1 MVIYMKLMKKILS
14 CAAALCLLLCLLPAA
29 SAEGDGDALFKDKTW
44 DELMESFL
52 TERGID
58 TDRVAA
64 GYLNTVTGEEHYLN
78 ADEYMV
84 AGSMYKVPLNMYY
97 AELVQKGE
105 MDWDTEVYGIR
116 YDWLLEDSI
125 VNSNNDYAE
134 ILWRN
139 LGSGSYSAYRRLI
152 APYMGED
159 PDAVDSKYYENNF
172 FTPRQMIS
180 CLKLLYTEQ
189 DRFPKIIETM
199 QRAEPNNY
207 FKLDEQRFDI
217 AHKYGFLQEE
227 YHLYLNDCG
236 LAFTDE
242 PIALVMFTDNVS
254 DAYQVLTD
262 YCTLMCDYA
271 QYHTAAAL
279 AAATPAPSPTP
290 APTAVPTPAVT
301 PVPAAEPDSGGTLS
315 GLSFASI
322 AVMALIIVAM
332 LAFLALAI
340 RCRRRG
346 GVSLPWAVAAI
357 VLAGGALLL
366 SVVGV
371 SAGTIIAKP
380 EGDPRETVTVFMDA
394 LTGGDYE
401 TAYAQLDG
409 YTSLGLEKE
418 PEDEVGRMMYRALRE
433 SLSYELVGDCVIDR
447 LDAAQEIQL
456 SYLDLT
462 AIQPDVRA
470 ATEAELEDIVQ
481 SRTRGEV
488 YDDDNNYLPAVTQ
501 EAYSKAV
508 EKVLAKAE
516 DYYTTVGI
524 RLEIKYTGGRWL
536 AVANQ
541 TLLTAVSGGAY

>member
-1 MVIYMKLMKKILS
+1 M
-14 CAAALCLLLCLLPAA
+14 
-29 SAEGDGDALFKDKTW
+29 
-44 DELMESFL
+44 
-52 TERGID
+52 
-58 TDRVAA
+58 
-64 GYLNTVTGEEHYLN
+64 
-78 ADEYMV
+78 
-84 AGSMYKVPLNMYY
+84 
-97 AELVQKGE
+97 
-105 MDWDTEVYGIR
+105 
-116 YDWLLEDSI
+116 
-125 VNSNNDYAE
+125 
-134 ILWRN
+134 
-139 LGSGSYSAYRRLI
+139 
-152 APYMGED
+152 
-159 PDAVDSKYYENNF
+159 
-172 FTPRQMIS
+172 
-180 CLKLLYTEQ
+180 
-189 DRFPKIIETM
+189 
-199 QRAEPNNY
+199 
-207 FKLDEQRFDI
+207 
-217 AHKYGFLQEE
+217 
-227 YHLYLNDCG
+227 
-236 LAFTDE
+236 
-242 PIALVMFTDNVS
+242 
-254 DAYQVLTD
+254 
-262 YCTLMCDYA
+262 
-271 QYHTAAAL
+271 
-279 AAATPAPSPTP
+279 
-290 APTAVPTPAVT
+290 PTPAVT

-462 AIQPDVRA
+462 AIQPDVQA

-524 RLEIKYTGGRWL
+524 RLEINTP
-536 AVANQ
+536 A
-541 TLLTAVSGGAY
+541 GAGSRLPTRRC